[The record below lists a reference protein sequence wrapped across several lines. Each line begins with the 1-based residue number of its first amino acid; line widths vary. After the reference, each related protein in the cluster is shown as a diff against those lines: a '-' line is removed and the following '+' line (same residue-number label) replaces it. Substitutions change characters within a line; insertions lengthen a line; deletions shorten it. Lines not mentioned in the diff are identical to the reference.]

1 MKSISNMNSWLLEK
15 TNNSRVNQIKQI
27 NTIRNYKMLNL
38 YMLLIGKKNN
48 SISTIPIHLNPR
60 EKDDCL
66 LNRKFQS
73 LLAGRD
79 YDIAVTQ

>member
-1 MKSISNMNSWLLEK
+1 MKSISNMNSWLFEK

-38 YMLLIGKKNN
+38 YTFLTGKKKK
-48 SISTIPIHLNPR
+48 SISTIPIHLNPC
-60 EKDDCL
+60 EKYDCL

-73 LLAGRD
+73 
-79 YDIAVTQ
+79 